1 MRGEMLYLLFSDIEQ
16 INVTIR
22 RGVCPVQRQPVLIT
36 ANRAQIQSEFILVKQ
51 RSDVGLRVITVQ
63 IEKTLIALV
72 VRHIK
77 STPVRAPSHELGLE
91 PVPGSQ
97 VCFIT
102 VGSQHEK
109 MKIFVAAPVP
119 GKKNSIVAGE
129 EADRKD

>member
-1 MRGEMLYLLFSDIEQ
+1 MRGQMLHLLFSDIEK
-16 INVTIR
+16 INVTIG

-36 ANRAQIQSEFILVKQ
+36 ANWTQIQSEFILVKQ
-51 RSDVGLRVITVQ
+51 RSSVGLRVITVQ

-91 PVPGSQ
+91 PVPRRQ
-97 VCFIT
+97 VRFST
-102 VGSQHEK
+102 VRSKHEK

-119 GKKNSIVAGE
+119 GKKNSIVA
-129 EADRKD
+129 